1 MRSEATTVEQYLAE
15 LPADRRETIETV
27 RSVILENLPDGY
39 VESMNWG
46 MIAYEVPLETYPDTY
61 NKQPLAFAALASQK
75 NHMAVYLAGIYIS
88 DDARDEF
95 EKAYRATGKRFDVG
109 KSCVRFRKLEDLP
122 LDLIG
127 ETIASV
133 PVDRLIARV
142 EESADSGRRKAMEVE
157 AVWSAVF
164 GTAGL
169 QWRSPRR
176 VHAHHPLPLAVV
188 ESPDRVDPHD
198 VPEQTQ
204 PSPDGRS
211 HAHRVRDTEPLGGI
225 P

>member
-1 MRSEATTVEQYLAE
+1 MRSEATTVEQYLSE

-133 PVDRLIARV
+133 PVDRFIERV
-142 EESADSGRRKAMEVE
+142 EESAGSARKAKK
-157 AVWSAVF
+157 
-164 GTAGL
+164 
-169 QWRSPRR
+169 
-176 VHAHHPLPLAVV
+176 
-188 ESPDRVDPHD
+188 
-198 VPEQTQ
+198 
-204 PSPDGRS
+204 
-211 HAHRVRDTEPLGGI
+211 
-225 P
+225 